1 MTAEDFE
8 EEGTLLVQFKRPLN
22 NADFI
27 KLIAEPL
34 GILSFK
40 LQENH
45 K

>member
-22 NADFI
+22 NADF